1 LNNFQEGVFQR
12 VGLHPNESR
21 GQLIVGD
28 DGVGLLGKSTI
39 SHTIRTCAYIHHNKQ
54 PNAGK
59 YTIKWEFRDSLINM
73 EIAVFWIISVLEE
86 PLW

>member
-1 LNNFQEGVFQR
+1 MNNFEEGVFQR

-39 SHTIRTCAYIHHNKQ
+39 SDTIRTSAYIHHNKQ

-59 YTIKWEFRDSLINM
+59 YTIKSEFRESLRRINM
-73 EIAVFWIISVLEE
+73 EIAGILDNIST
-86 PLW
+86 